1 MTTAQPYTCAPEH
14 ARLGPVNSAAAERV
28 KIDDLRQ
35 RLTLLRGIDRAIA
48 EMYLE
53 NGASIRRI
61 ARLARM
67 NEVTVARRIARIFA
81 RLHAW
86 ASISPQIRAG
96 MNPMEERIARE
107 YLVRGRSQRAAA
119 ARLGCT
125 RYAVRKTLRAVNA
138 AVPARI
144 RTVRKNRC
152 TAED

>member
-1 MTTAQPYTCAPEH
+1 MTTAPPHACAPEPGWL
-14 ARLGPVNSAAAERV
+14 AAAQTTAAERE
-28 KIDDLRQ
+28 KIDRLRQ
-35 RLTLLRGIDRAIA
+35 RLPLLKGIDRAIA
-48 EMYLE
+48 ETYLE

-67 NEVTVARRIARIFA
+67 NEVTVARRIARILK

-86 ASISPQIRAG
+86 ASISPEIRAT

-125 RYAVRKTLRAVNA
+125 RYAVRKTLHAINA
-138 AVPARI
+138 AIPPRGRA
-144 RTVRKNRC
+144 VRKNRC
-152 TAED
+152 TEEN